1 VTNAPAVALHRTQP
15 AGRWYPV
22 VVAVFVATL
31 IVSNIIAVK
40 LVSLLGLTVPAAL
53 ILFPVAYICGDILTE
68 VYGYAAA
75 RRAIWIGFGCNAIA
89 VTAIVL
95 GGLLPASPYWTAG
108 VYATPQQAQEAYQA
122 ILGFAPRLLV
132 ASFAAYLVGEFLNAY
147 VMARMKVASGGRHLW
162 QRTIASTL
170 LGQGADS
177 LVFLTLAFAG
187 ILPAPA
193 LAAAILSQWLLK
205 SAYEALATPLTY
217 LVVNRLK
224 KAEDLD
230 PFDRETDFSPL
241 RAG

>member
-1 VTNAPAVALHRTQP
+1 
-15 AGRWYPV
+15 
-22 VVAVFVATL
+22 
-31 IVSNIIAVK
+31 
-40 LVSLLGLTVPAAL
+40 
-53 ILFPVAYICGDILTE
+53 
-68 VYGYAAA
+68 
-75 RRAIWIGFGCNAIA
+75 
-89 VTAIVL
+89 
-95 GGLLPASPYWTAG
+95 
-108 VYATPQQAQEAYQA
+108 
-122 ILGFAPRLLV
+122 LLV